1 MSNPLT
7 KNNSFMTFL
16 ANTVGSI
23 VPQMY
28 QKSFY
33 CLQKWMRL
41 AYLKC
46 KYSELGIPC
55 DNKLASV
62 VF

>member
-46 KYSELGIPC
+46 KYSE
-55 DNKLASV
+55 
-62 VF
+62 